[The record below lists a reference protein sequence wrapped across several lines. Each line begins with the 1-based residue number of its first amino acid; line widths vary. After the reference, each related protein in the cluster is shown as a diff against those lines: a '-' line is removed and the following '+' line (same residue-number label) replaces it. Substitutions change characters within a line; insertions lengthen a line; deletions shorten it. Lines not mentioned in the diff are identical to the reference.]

1 MPAIPIR
8 VRLSTEDEAS
18 AAGQCAVAF
27 EGGRIVGGNVE
38 PADTTRSPEQCAR
51 CLDGHIGRMRQAA
64 PAMVLDRAGRLG
76 DAAVARETLPSGL

>member
-8 VRLSTEDEAS
+8 VRLSSDDEAS

-51 CLDGHIGRMRQAA
+51 CLDGHIGKKRQAA

-76 DAAVARETLPSGL
+76 DAAVAWERLPSGL